1 MKQILADDVRW
12 VIPGNHPLSGVKNGV
27 NEVLDYLAQL
37 GKAAFQAEPIVLG
50 VNESFVIDCHRNWT
64 NLPAKPNFEGMSCL
78 LWRIEKGKIAE
89 VYNFPQDQHKVDS
102 FFQEVYR

>member
-1 MKQILADDVRW
+1 MKQILAADVRW

-27 NEVLDYLAQL
+27 NEVLDYLARL
-37 GKAAFQAEPIVLG
+37 GKAAFRAEPIVLG

-64 NLPAKPNFEGMSCL
+64 NLPATPNFEGMSCL

-89 VYNFPQDQHKVDS
+89 VYNFPQDQHQVDS